1 MLDLQK
7 CSMIPLWTRA
17 SNFTKGL
24 LNAFSQLCKE
34 IVFNP
39 SVDRITCKTSELLV
53 NTQEW
58 IKHAFLWTF
67 SGRLRYIVSG
77 IFFEWFKT
85 LMEFLENL
93 LQPSTFLSLQH
104 LRNKLK
110 TKVIFWFDSKIS
122 TKCIWKYVFSYPDI
136 VGCFFPASSLAAQ
149 PESPDSGA
157 NYQDSF
163 PRSTTFWWMISGQA
177 TQSFS
182 FFHFSI
188 CKVLVMIIK

>member
-1 MLDLQK
+1 MNLREERCPEVLLDLQK

-17 SNFTKGL
+17 SNFKKGL

-39 SVDRITCKTSELLV
+39 SVDRITCNTSELLV
-53 NTQEW
+53 NTQEC
-58 IKHAFLWTF
+58 IKHAFLWTL
-67 SGRLRYIVSG
+67 SRRLRYIVSS
-77 IFFEWFKT
+77 IFFGWFKT

-122 TKCIWKYVFSYPDI
+122 TKCIWKYVFSYPNI
-136 VGCFFPASSLAAQ
+136 VGCFFPSSSFASCTIRMKPWDYQSH
-149 PESPDSGA
+149 PPSPFCYGREWFHQTMSG
-157 NYQDSF
+157 
-163 PRSTTFWWMISGQA
+163 R
-177 TQSFS
+177 
-182 FFHFSI
+182 
-188 CKVLVMIIK
+188 